1 MPLTDFSRLPADAR
15 LWIFGAERALDTS
28 ERDALLGEVD
38 RFLDQWKAHGAPLRA
53 ARDWREDRFL
63 LVAVDEAS
71 IPASGCS
78 IDAMVNVL
86 KDLEGKLGVGLVGH
100 GDVYWRA
107 PSGEVRRATRADFR
121 RLAEAGEVDADTR
134 VFDTTLTRVGKLSD
148 GGWERPARE
157 AWHRQAFFRAQPS

>member
-1 MPLTDFSRLPADAR
+1 MPRTDFSRLPGDAR
-15 LWIFGAERALDTS
+15 LWIFGAERALGADQ
-28 ERDALLGEVD
+28 RGALLEAVD
-38 RFLDQWKAHGAPLRA
+38 AFLDQWKAHGAPLTA

-63 LVAVDEAS
+63 MVAVDEAS

-86 KDLEGKLGVGLVGH
+86 RELEGELGVELVGH
-100 GDVYWRA
+100 GAIYWRT
-107 PSGEVRRATRADFR
+107 PGGEVRRATRAEFR
-121 RLAEAGEVDADTR
+121 RLADAGEVGLDTA

-157 AWHRQAFFRAQPS
+157 AWHRQAFFRSQPS

>member
-1 MPLTDFSRLPADAR
+1 MPRTDFARIPADGR
-15 LWIFGAERALDTS
+15 LWIFGADRALDAP
-28 ERDALLGEVD
+28 ERAALLAEVD
-38 RFLDQWKAHGAPLRA
+38 RFLDQWKAHGQPLLA

-86 KDLEGKLGVGLVGH
+86 KELESRLGLGLVGH
-100 GDVYWRA
+100 GAVYWRD
-107 PSGEVRRATRADFR
+107 PSGSVRRAERAEFR
-121 RLAEAGEVDADTR
+121 RLAAAGEVGPDTR
-134 VFDTTLTRVGKLSD
+134 VFDTTLTRVGTLSD